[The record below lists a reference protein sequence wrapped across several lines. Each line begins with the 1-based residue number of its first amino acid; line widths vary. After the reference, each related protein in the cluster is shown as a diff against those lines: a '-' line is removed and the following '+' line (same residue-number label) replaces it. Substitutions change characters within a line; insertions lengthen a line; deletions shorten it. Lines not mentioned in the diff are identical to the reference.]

1 MALVSRAFLESSIVT
16 LILLGLSS
24 TTAAH
29 HPPRFE
35 QCVRVTANGRIEEI
49 AWTNPHV
56 ELSVKADDGS
66 AYRIIWLNL
75 QQLSRAG
82 IKQDSLGVGDRVV
95 ISAIKR
101 SGDTRSPMLLSEI
114 RRPADGWQWSQPPQG
129 C

>member
-1 MALVSRAFLESSIVT
+1 MNRTLLESSIVT

-35 QCVRVTANGRIEEI
+35 QCQRLTATGHIEEI
-49 AWTNPHV
+49 AWANPHV
-56 ELSVKADDGS
+56 ELSIKSDEGVDYKL
-66 AYRIIWLNL
+66 IWLNL

-82 IKQDSLGVGDRVV
+82 IDPGSLDVGDRVV
-95 ISAIKR
+95 ITAIKR
-101 SGDTRSPMLLSEI
+101 AGDTRSPMLLSEI
-114 RRPADGWQWSQPPQG
+114 RRPADGFQWTQSPQG